1 MHLCNTLIN
10 SETAHFNKKGKTAFD
25 KYNKKT
31 YLNKPS
37 FFGSN
42 LGV

>member
-31 YLNKPS
+31 YRNKTCIV
-37 FFGSN
+37 GLN